1 MYFNQFAY
9 DNADPDIDW
18 IGDATE
24 AEGLDP
30 TDPEARADFI
40 AEIEE
45 DQADAAIYQWELNQ

>member
-9 DNADPDIDW
+9 DNAEPGIDW
-18 IGDATE
+18 IGDAME

-30 TDPEARADFI
+30 ADPQARAAFI
-40 AEIEE
+40 SEIEE

>member
-18 IGDATE
+18 IGDAME

-30 TDPEARADFI
+30 TDQEARSDFI

-45 DQADAAIYQWELNQ
+45 DQAEAAIYQWEMNQ